1 MLRIDDALGEFHY
14 AQRFEYLLTPLID
27 LAAEHA
33 MGGIIG
39 LLWNALFADKE
50 LIALDGINT
59 TAPGGWL
66 NGHWKQLYMQF
77 AYVVATCAYT
87 FVVTALLA
95 KGLDSFPLF
104 RLRASPEEEAL
115 GMDDTQVSSTAPFC
129 AS

>member
-1 MLRIDDALGEFHY
+1 
-14 AQRFEYLLTPLID
+14 
-27 LAAEHA
+27 

-39 LLWNALFADKE
+39 LLWNALFADKD
-50 LIALDGINT
+50 LIALDGVNT

-77 AYVVATCAYT
+77 AYVVATCGYT

-95 KGLDSFPLF
+95 KGLDSIPLF

-115 GMDDTQVSSTAPFC
+115 GMDDTQVSCTSLFRALHRC
-129 AS
+129 

>member
-1 MLRIDDALGEFHY
+1 
-14 AQRFEYLLTPLID
+14 
-27 LAAEHA
+27 

-39 LLWNALFADKE
+39 LLWNALFADKD
-50 LIALDGINT
+50 LIALDGVNT

-95 KGLDSFPLF
+95 KGLDSIPLF

-115 GMDDTQVSSTAPFC
+115 GMDDTQVSFTPPLC
-129 AS
+129 ALHGC